1 MSLCQYPSLARTP
14 SQGVCLQSGVWGGLL
29 GCHTSSPPPLADKPI
44 LPGLLVP
51 LHDGG
56 EASSSFPLDVLSR
69 SPPLSVSRLRLSP
82 VGLVWAEMSNRDIW
96 GQCKHEL
103 KVCMEASEHWGSH
116 QTWGESDAAMASA
129 KPCLLRV
136 LSFQNWR

>member
-1 MSLCQYPSLARTP
+1 MPS
-14 SQGVCLQSGVWGGLL
+14 VWCLGRAPWVPHIPHPPHWQ
-29 GCHTSSPPPLADKPI
+29 TSPV

-51 LHDGG
+51 LHDEE

-82 VGLVWAEMSNRDIW
+82 VGLVWAEMSSRDVW

-103 KVCMEASEHWGSH
+103 KVCVQASEHWGSH
-116 QTWGESDAAMASA
+116 QTGRSLTLRWPVQSLA
-129 KPCLLRV
+129 CLG
-136 LSFQNWR
+136 F